1 MSPKTTR
8 EMSLENDLKL
18 EIRQNKEYISSLLEQ
33 NEHLNSM
40 LESLKKRQAKD
51 ELIIPSLRAKMKK
64 YYDLYHSQVESMKQM
79 EEENKQYKEEVWSMR
94 EDLKQMETELVALK
108 EKASGNKD
116 ENLVQEN
123 NSLVLKVESLN
134 KKIEQLEQ
142 EVKSVK
148 QSKEHVHARSRVS
161 SVANSNSTFLKENI
175 HSDNGFNETNLLLQ
189 QTDEYMKRPEE
200 KEEEKDLIDDLEKVL
215 RTYQR
220 KFDEEDAKKKR
231 IDETFKLF
239 ERIKTRMMD
248 KEESPTRIN
257 ETPVKLNNLERKI
270 ESISETLSKLV
281 EKRETRPKKP
291 CMASTIKRY
300 PKLDLDD
307 VSVNDSQMDVL
318 GHRKGSEA
326 EQTQVKHNII
336 ERNVSNATSRTLNS
350 VRTGMDTLNKICAEF
365 EGREVNIDELVE
377 NH

>member
-1 MSPKTTR
+1 MEK
-8 EMSLENDLKL
+8 DLKL
-18 EIRQNKEYISSLLEQ
+18 EIKQNKEYISSLLEQ

-40 LESLKKRQAKD
+40 LESLKKRQAKE

-64 YYDLYHSQVESMKQM
+64 YYDLYHSQVASMKQM
-79 EEENKQYKEEVWSMR
+79 EEENKHYKEEVWSMR
-94 EDLKQMETELVALK
+94 EDVKQMEEELSALK
-108 EKASGNKD
+108 EKAHDNKD
-116 ENLVQEN
+116 EYLVQEN
-123 NSLVLKVESLN
+123 NVLLTKVDALN

-142 EVKSVK
+142 EVKNVK
-148 QSKEHVHARSRVS
+148 QSKEQVYARSRVS

-175 HSDNGFNETNLLLQ
+175 HSDSDFNDTNLLFKQ
-189 QTDEYMKRPEE
+189 ADEYMKGPVE

-215 RTYQR
+215 RTYQK

-231 IDETFKLF
+231 IDETFELF
-239 ERIKTRMMD
+239 ERIKKRMMN
-248 KEESPTRIN
+248 KGESPTRII

-281 EKRETRPKKP
+281 EKKETKPKRPYL
-291 CMASTIKRY
+291 ASTIKRY

-307 VSVNDSQMDVL
+307 VSVNESQMDVL
-318 GHRKGSEA
+318 GHRRSSEV

-350 VRTGMDTLNKICAEF
+350 VRTGLDNMDTLNKLCAEY

>member
-1 MSPKTTR
+1 
-8 EMSLENDLKL
+8 MSLENDLKL
-18 EIRQNKEYISSLLEQ
+18 EIKQNKEYISSLLEQ

-40 LESLKKRQAKD
+40 LESLKKRQAKE

-64 YYDLYHSQVESMKQM
+64 YYDLYHSQVASMKQM
-79 EEENKQYKEEVWSMR
+79 EEENKHYKEEVWSMR
-94 EDLKQMETELVALK
+94 EDKRL
-108 EKASGNKD
+108 SDNKD
-116 ENLVQEN
+116 EYLVQEN
-123 NSLVLKVESLN
+123 NVLVTKVDALN

-142 EVKSVK
+142 EVKNVK
-148 QSKEHVHARSRVS
+148 QSKEQVYTRSRVS
-161 SVANSNSTFLKENI
+161 SVANSNN
-175 HSDNGFNETNLLLQ
+175 SDYNDTNLLFKQ
-189 QTDEYMKRPEE
+189 ADEYMKGPIE

-215 RTYQR
+215 RTYQK

-231 IDETFKLF
+231 INETFELF
-239 ERIKTRMMD
+239 ERIKKRMMN
-248 KEESPTRIN
+248 KSESPTRII

-281 EKRETRPKKP
+281 EKKETKPKRPYL
-291 CMASTIKRY
+291 ASTIKRY

-307 VSVNDSQMDVL
+307 VSVNESQMDVL
-318 GHRKGSEA
+318 GHRRSSEV

-350 VRTGMDTLNKICAEF
+350 VRTGLDNMDTLNKLCAEY

>member
-1 MSPKTTR
+1 
-8 EMSLENDLKL
+8 MSLENDLKL
-18 EIRQNKEYISSLLEQ
+18 EIKQNKEYISSLLEQ

-40 LESLKKRQAKD
+40 LESLKKRQAKE

-64 YYDLYHSQVESMKQM
+64 YYDLYHSQVASMKQM
-79 EEENKQYKEEVWSMR
+79 EEENKHYKEEVWSMR
-94 EDLKQMETELVALK
+94 EDVKQMEEELSALK
-108 EKASGNKD
+108 EKAHGNKD
-116 ENLVQEN
+116 EYLVQEN
-123 NSLVLKVESLN
+123 NVLLTKVDALN

-142 EVKSVK
+142 EVKNVK
-148 QSKEHVHARSRVS
+148 QSKEQVYARSRVS

-175 HSDNGFNETNLLLQ
+175 HSDSDFNDTNLLFKQ
-189 QTDEYMKRPEE
+189 ADEYMKGPVE

-215 RTYQR
+215 RTYQK

-231 IDETFKLF
+231 IDETFELF
-239 ERIKTRMMD
+239 ERIKKRMMN
-248 KEESPTRIN
+248 KGESPTRII

-281 EKRETRPKKP
+281 EKKETKPKRPYL
-291 CMASTIKRY
+291 ASTIKRY

-307 VSVNDSQMDVL
+307 VSVNESQMDVL
-318 GHRKGSEA
+318 GHRRSSEA

-350 VRTGMDTLNKICAEF
+350 VRTGLDNMDTLNKLCAEY

>member
-1 MSPKTTR
+1 
-8 EMSLENDLKL
+8 MSLENDLKL
-18 EIRQNKEYISSLLEQ
+18 EIKQNKEYISSLLEQ

-40 LESLKKRQAKD
+40 LESLKKRQAKE

-64 YYDLYHSQVESMKQM
+64 YYDLYHSQVASMKQM
-79 EEENKQYKEEVWSMR
+79 EEENKHYKEEVWSMR
-94 EDLKQMETELVALK
+94 EDVKQMEEELSALK
-108 EKASGNKD
+108 EKAHDNKD
-116 ENLVQEN
+116 EYLVQEN
-123 NSLVLKVESLN
+123 NVLLTKVDALN

-142 EVKSVK
+142 EVKNVK
-148 QSKEHVHARSRVS
+148 QSKEQVYARSRVS
-161 SVANSNSTFLKENI
+161 SVANSNSTFFKENI
-175 HSDNGFNETNLLLQ
+175 HSDSDFNDTNLLFKQ
-189 QTDEYMKRPEE
+189 ADEYMKGPIE

-215 RTYQR
+215 RTYQK

-231 IDETFKLF
+231 INETFELF
-239 ERIKTRMMD
+239 ERIKKRMMN
-248 KEESPTRIN
+248 KGESPTRII

-281 EKRETRPKKP
+281 EKKETKPKRPYL
-291 CMASTIKRY
+291 ASTIKRY

-307 VSVNDSQMDVL
+307 VSVNESQMDVL
-318 GHRKGSEA
+318 GHRRSSEA

-350 VRTGMDTLNKICAEF
+350 VRTGLDNIDNMDTLNKLCAEY

>member
-1 MSPKTTR
+1 
-8 EMSLENDLKL
+8 MSLENDLKL
-18 EIRQNKEYISSLLEQ
+18 EIKQNKEYISSLLEQ

-40 LESLKKRQAKD
+40 LESLKKRQAKE

-64 YYDLYHSQVESMKQM
+64 YYDLYHSQVASMKQM
-79 EEENKQYKEEVWSMR
+79 EEENKHYKEEVWSMR
-94 EDLKQMETELVALK
+94 EDVKQMEEELSALK
-108 EKASGNKD
+108 EKAHGNKD
-116 ENLVQEN
+116 EYLVQEN
-123 NSLVLKVESLN
+123 NVLLTKVDALN

-142 EVKSVK
+142 EVKNVK
-148 QSKEHVHARSRVS
+148 QSKEQVYARSRVS
-161 SVANSNSTFLKENI
+161 SVANSNSTFFKENI
-175 HSDNGFNETNLLLQ
+175 HSDSDFNDTNLLFKQ
-189 QTDEYMKRPEE
+189 ADEYMKGPIE

-215 RTYQR
+215 RTYQK

-231 IDETFKLF
+231 INETFELF
-239 ERIKTRMMD
+239 ERIKKRMMN
-248 KEESPTRIN
+248 KGESPTRII

-281 EKRETRPKKP
+281 EKKETKPKRPYL
-291 CMASTIKRY
+291 ASTIKRY

-307 VSVNDSQMDVL
+307 VSVNESQMDVL
-318 GHRKGSEA
+318 GHRRSSEA

-350 VRTGMDTLNKICAEF
+350 VRTGLDNIDNMDTLNKLCAEY
-365 EGREVNIDELVE
+365 EGREVNIDEIVE